1 MMLTKGTIIRETYV
15 EVQVVA
21 VGTLTS
27 CRIAQLHVRVRTC
40 IGEVLHILNIRV
52 CIVVSVS
59 IVRIS
64 LCRAEYVESIKR
76 NQEVS
81 LQTRSDILQV
91 TCYVQ
96 R

>member
-1 MMLTKGTIIRETYV
+1 MVLTEGTIIRETDV

-21 VGTLTS
+21 VGALTS
-27 CRIAQLHVRVRTC
+27 CRIAQLYVRVRTC
-40 IGEVLHILNIRV
+40 IGKVLYVLNIGV
-52 CIVVSVS
+52 CIVVSVR
-59 IVRIS
+59 IVLIS

-91 TCYVQ
+91 TRYVQ